1 MFLLVYLS
9 FIFLVQRSTLKSVD
23 MNALCIIYVVNHF
36 PSTIMSKEYIFNAGN
51 VSSNPGLGRSPG
63 EGNGD
68 LFQYSCLENPIDRE
82 AC

>member
-1 MFLLVYLS
+1 M
-9 FIFLVQRSTLKSVD
+9 QRSTLKSVD
-23 MNALCIIYVVNHF
+23 MNALCIIYVVNNF